1 MDLLYQRYASPFS
14 FVDGMIQTCRF
25 SEFVDSFLDTV
36 QKEKSE
42 QTMWDFFLHKVWDDI
57 SFNEFKESIE
67 TNEKNKN
74 MSKRT
79 IETTVQNSLDILKN
93 FNPTQGGE

>member
-25 SEFVDSFLDTV
+25 SEFVDSFLEKV
-36 QKEKSE
+36 GKEKE
-42 QTMWDFFLHKVWDDI
+42 EKLDWEYFLHKVWEG
-57 SFNEFKESIE
+57 SYQEFKEEI
-67 TNEKNKN
+67 KVNKQNQN

-79 IETTVQNSLDILKN
+79 IETTVQDSLDILKN
-93 FNPTQGGE
+93 FSPE